1 MKHENQFYNWIKTNS
16 KNIYLCKIEHS
27 LSVGIPDILTV
38 IDNKTVFIEL
48 KINATNS
55 PEKIGLNKF
64 QNAWHIKFNKAG
76 GLAFILVNRLKQSS
90 LELFRRGA
98 GGLSHIITQPKTRD
112 GLKEIFNAIKNFKNS
127 V

>member
-1 MKHENQFYNWIKTNS
+1 MKKENRFFNWIKENT
-16 KNIYLCKIEHS
+16 KNIYLIKIEHS
-27 LSVGIPDILTV
+27 LSVGIPDLLAV
-38 IDNKTVFIEL
+38 INNKSVFIEL

-64 QNAWHIKFNKAG
+64 QNAWHIKFNRAG
-76 GLAFILVNRLKQSS
+76 GLAFILVNRVKQSD
-90 LELFRRGA
+90 LKLFRRGA
-98 GGLSHIITQPKTRD
+98 RGLSHIITQPKTSD

>member
-1 MKHENQFYNWIKTNS
+1 MKPENQFFNWIKTNS

-27 LSVGIPDILTV
+27 LSTGIPDILAV
-38 IDNKTVFIEL
+38 INNKTVFIEL

-64 QNAWHIKFNKAG
+64 QNAWHIKFNNAG

-90 LELFRRGA
+90 LELFRLGA
-98 GGLSHIITQPKTRD
+98 MGLSHIITQPKTSD
-112 GLKEIFNAIKNFKNS
+112 GLKEIFNAIKNTK
-127 V
+127 

>member
-1 MKHENQFYNWIKTNS
+1 MKRENQFYNWIKTNS

-27 LSVGIPDILTV
+27 LCVGIPDLLMV
-38 IDNKTVFIEL
+38 INNKTVFIEL

-64 QNAWHIKFNKAG
+64 QSAWHIKFNKAG
-76 GLAFILVNRLKQSS
+76 GLAFILVNRLKQSN

-98 GGLSHIITQPKTRD
+98 MGLSHIITQPKTRD
-112 GLKEIFNAIKNFKNS
+112 GLKEIFNAIKNTK
-127 V
+127 